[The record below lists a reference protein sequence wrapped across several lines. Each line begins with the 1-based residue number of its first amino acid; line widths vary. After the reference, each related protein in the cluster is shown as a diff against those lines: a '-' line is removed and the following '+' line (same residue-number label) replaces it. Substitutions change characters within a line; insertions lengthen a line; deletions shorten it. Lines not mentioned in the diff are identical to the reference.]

1 MRTLVVWTGLLLC
14 GASMAAAQLA
24 VSQPQEQILLLP
36 LTVGRAEDSAASVK
50 TTDLARERLATLARY
65 KIVVVPKA
73 KLCEA
78 LQASGFGCD
87 GLLDDQQARQ
97 LARFLR
103 VSAYTTGRLEPD
115 GNALAAR
122 MRVIDIS
129 SSGLAS
135 SFTVS
140 NPTTTTPE
148 TLAEAVAQRLNVLVR
163 AAESARECTTLRQ
176 RGNLPRAV
184 QAAQKSLAADPGAV
198 GAHLCLILVYEAQ
211 RQPPDS
217 LLAVANRV
225 LAIDSLNAT
234 AWDTRRAVAQ
244 QKNDTTMW
252 IGALQR
258 LVAIEPYNI
267 GRLLG
272 TAQLLYQMKRYEDAV
287 VVLDRGLAANPG
299 DQAMIELRTRT
310 CIDGAMWRC
319 ALGGL
324 TMAAEQDTTLPH
336 DTAWVRVA
344 IGAAQQIPD
353 TQGYVY
359 WTGVAVRHFPGDYT
373 FWKTHGS
380 ALDLAGKPDSAIV
393 AYTRALA
400 INPNDI
406 ATGLLVAK
414 SIVDNAVWDTTGVR
428 GDTARLGALRTR
440 YADHMDSARVY
451 TDRALSAPDTTYRIS
466 AAVIM
471 LTAGSKLAQAGA
483 YSRAYSWLDR
493 TLSVVE
499 RETEGPRRQI
509 RVNASFW
516 WGLSSFQ
523 TLASAWGPM
532 AASKNCGQARAFN
545 DRLVRTREALTF
557 GARVHVGTANNL
569 LQGLA
574 RYEEQMPKVKQAFK
588 CTNF

>member
-1 MRTLVVWTGLLLC
+1 VRILVVWTALLC
-14 GASMAAAQLA
+14 GVADLVGAQLA

-36 LTVGRAEDSAASVK
+36 LAVGRAEDSAASVK
-50 TTDLARERLATLARY
+50 TMDLARERLTAIARY
-65 KIVVVPKA
+65 RIVVVPKA

-103 VSAYTTGRLEPD
+103 VSAYTTGRLERAD
-115 GNALAAR
+115 AALAAR
-122 MRVIDIS
+122 LRVVDIS
-129 SSGLAS
+129 SSGLAG
-135 SFTVS
+135 SFAVAGATL
-140 NPTTTTPE
+140 TTPE
-148 TLAEAVAQRLNVLVR
+148 TLAEAVAQRINVLVR
-163 AAESARECTTLRQ
+163 AAENARECTTLRQ

-184 QAAQKSLAADPGAV
+184 QAAQKAIAADPGAV
-198 GAHLCLILVYEAQ
+198 SAHLCLILVYEAQ
-211 RQPPDS
+211 RQPADS
-217 LLAVANRV
+217 VLAVANRV

-234 AWDTRRAVAQ
+234 AWDTRRGVAQ

-258 LVAIEPYNI
+258 LIAIEPYNV
-267 GRLLG
+267 GRILG
-272 TAQLLYQMKRYEDAV
+272 TAQLLYQMQRYPDAV
-287 VVLDRGLAANPG
+287 ANLDRGLATNPG
-299 DQAMIELRTRT
+299 DQAMIELRTRA

-319 ALGGL
+319 ALDGL
-324 TMAAEQDTTLPH
+324 TMAAEQDTMLPH

-353 TQGYVY
+353 TQAYVH

-380 ALDLAGKPDSAIV
+380 ALDLAGKPDSGIV

-428 GDTARLGALRTR
+428 GDTARLAALRTR
-440 YADHMDSARVY
+440 YADRLDSARVY
-451 TDRALSAPDTTYRIS
+451 TDRALAAPDTTYRIS

-483 YSRAYSWLDR
+483 YGRAYPWLDR
-493 TLSVVE
+493 TLTLVE
-499 RETEGPRRQI
+499 RDTEGPRRQI

-523 TLASAWGPM
+523 TLSAAWTPM
-532 AASKNCGQARAFN
+532 AASKNCAQARAFN
-545 DRLVRTREALTF
+545 DRLARTKEALTF

-574 RYEEQMPKVKQAFK
+574 RYEEQMPKVKAAFK

>member
-1 MRTLVVWTGLLLC
+1 MRILVALTGLLA
-14 GASMAAAQLA
+14 GAAGAAAAQLA
-24 VSQPQEQILLLP
+24 VTQPQEQILLLP
-36 LTVGRAEDSAASVK
+36 LAVGRAEDSAASVK
-50 TTDLARERLATLARY
+50 TMDLARERLAAVARY

-87 GLLDDQQARQ
+87 GLLDEQQARQ

-103 VSAYTTGRLEPD
+103 VSAYTTGRLEPE
-115 GNALAAR
+115 GSALAAR
-122 MRVIDIS
+122 LRVLDIS
-129 SSGLAS
+129 SSGLAA

-140 NPTTTTPE
+140 GPTTTTPE
-148 TLAEAVAQRLNVLVR
+148 TLGEAVAQRLNVLIR
-163 AAESARECTTLRQ
+163 ASENARECTTLRQ
-176 RGNLPRAV
+176 RGQLPRAV
-184 QAAQKSLAADPGAV
+184 QAANKALAADPQAV

-211 RQPPDS
+211 RQPPES

-225 LAIDSLNAT
+225 LAIDSMNAT
-234 AWDTRRAVAQ
+234 AWDTRRSVGS
-244 QKNDTTMW
+244 QKGDTAMM
-252 IGALQR
+252 IGALER
-258 LVAIEPYNI
+258 LVAIEPYNV

-272 TAQLLYQMKRYEDAV
+272 TSQLLYQMKRYDEAV
-287 VVLDRGLAANPG
+287 AILDRGLATNPG
-299 DQAMIELRTRT
+299 DQAMIELRTRA
-310 CIDGAMWRC
+310 CIDGAQWRC
-319 ALGGL
+319 ALDGL

-353 TQGYVY
+353 TQKYEY
-359 WTGVAVRHFPGDYT
+359 WTGVAVRHFPGDFT
-373 FWKTHGS
+373 FLKIHGS
-380 ALDLAGKPDSAIV
+380 ALDLAGKPDSAIII
-393 AYTRALA
+393 YRRALA
-400 INPNDI
+400 INPDDI
-406 ATGLLVAK
+406 ALGLLVAK
-414 SIVDNAVWDTTGVR
+414 SIVDNAVWDTAGIGR
-428 GDTARLGALRTR
+428 DTARLNVLRTQ
-440 YADHMDSARVY
+440 YADRMDSARVF
-451 TDRALSAPDTTYRIS
+451 TDRALAAPDTTYRIS

-483 YSRAYSWLDR
+483 YPRAYPWLER

-499 RETEGPRRQI
+499 TETEGPRRQI

-545 DRLVRTREALTF
+545 DRLTRTREALVF
-557 GARVHVGTANNL
+557 GARVHPPTANNL
-569 LQGLA
+569 LTGLS
-574 RYEEQMPKVKQAFK
+574 RYEEQMPRVKQAFK